1 MILRVNGDA
10 NCYRIAMDRDTT
22 LCSRHAAQ
30 MLEGHEIARLAL
42 HASDQAIA
50 WTSFD
55 RLLQKCALEQNS
67 IFWVPLGK
75 GGVPEEQ
82 AVLGVSISTA
92 YEAHL
97 RDNPAQV
104 AHIPG
109 IARMIAG
116 ETVVPIIPGSAE
128 LEALSPDERESLRI
142 MQSFGFRGGFTAS
155 FPQRGA
161 ASIAVFASCSLVSS
175 ERAAQVFSAVAPAA
189 ITAVGYFLD
198 GLAVRAL
205 HDDPHFVA
213 LSGRESEC
221 LQWVALGQTTT
232 QIGTRLGLTD
242 RTVNDYLT
250 NAMGKLRASNRAHAC
265 TRLTLLR
272 ELA

>member
-1 MILRVNGDA
+1 
-10 NCYRIAMDRDTT
+10 MDRDTT
-22 LCSRHAAQ
+22 LCSRHAVKT
-30 MLEGHEIARLAL
+30 LDSRKIARLGL
-42 HASDQAIA
+42 HSSDRASA
-50 WTSFD
+50 WLSFD
-55 RLLQKCALEQNS
+55 RLLRDCGLEQNS

-82 AVLGVSISTA
+82 AVLGASISTA
-92 YEAHL
+92 YEAYL

-128 LEALSPDERESLRI
+128 LETLSPDELESLRI

-161 ASIAVFASCSLVSS
+161 ASIAVFASCSLISV
-175 ERAAQVFSAVAPAA
+175 ERAAQVFADVAPAA
-189 ITAVGYFLD
+189 IAAVGYFLE

-205 HDDPHFVA
+205 YDDPRFVA
-213 LSGRESEC
+213 LSRRESEC

-250 NAMGKLRASNRAHAC
+250 KAMGKLRASNRAHAC
-265 TRLTLLR
+265 ARLTLMR